1 MLLPP
6 SKGGGAVFCSI
17 CTNVQAAGME
27 GEALALQP
35 PDDWNLVEYLWDMW
49 IDHLD
54 DIWSYWHCF
63 VCLPTALVLLVF

>member
-1 MLLPP
+1 
-6 SKGGGAVFCSI
+6 
-17 CTNVQAAGME
+17 ME

-63 VCLPTALVLLVF
+63 VWLPTALVLLVF

>member
-54 DIWSYWHCF
+54 GI
-63 VCLPTALVLLVF
+63 